1 MVKYKDYY
9 NILGV
14 SRSSTEQEIKAAYR
28 KLARK
33 YHPDTNRGDKTAEEK
48 FKEISE
54 AYEVLRDAE
63 KRRRYDALGSG
74 FRGGTEFKPPPGFD
88 FNFDFSKGFTQ
99 TSYDS
104 TFSDFFE
111 MLFGDFKQ
119 SPFEHSFKDSATY
132 SKRKIRG
139 SDHSI
144 DLPLAIEE
152 AFKGTTRKID
162 ISVPGRE
169 SKRLEVKIP
178 PSVRDGSKIRMSG
191 QGLEGKNGGEPGDL
205 YLVVRMKQHPF
216 YKITGDDVNS
226 EISITPA
233 EAVLGSEIEIPTL
246 DGPVKLVIPKGTQSD
261 KVLRL
266 RGKGMKMQ
274 KENSRGDHFIKI
286 KISIPQSISDEEKK
300 LYKDLLSL
308 QKKKK

>member
-1 MVKYKDYY
+1 MM
-9 NILGV
+9 
-14 SRSSTEQEIKAAYR
+14 
-28 KLARK
+28 
-33 YHPDTNRGDKTAEEK
+33 HW
-48 FKEISE
+48 E
-54 AYEVLRDAE
+54 AV
-63 KRRRYDALGSG
+63 
-74 FRGGTEFKPPPGFD
+74 
-88 FNFDFSKGFTQ
+88 
-99 TSYDS
+99 
-104 TFSDFFE
+104 
-111 MLFGDFKQ
+111 FGEGP
-119 SPFEHSFKDSATY
+119 SLSL
-132 SKRKIRG
+132 
-139 SDHSI
+139 
-144 DLPLAIEE
+144 LP
-152 AFKGTTRKID
+152 RKID

-266 RGKGMKMQ
+266 RGKGMRMQ

-286 KISIPQSISDEEKK
+286 KISISQSISDEEKK